1 MIATFMF
8 KRRDILF
15 LFHKEKCIFTY
26 LYNTGSIQIEYP
38 MKSNIQLVL
47 FFISAQ
53 FIITQSVGFAAT
65 GFAEES
71 DSLKLLIQ
79 NSSGTER
86 INAQLELAMLLFEK
100 ENEEAH
106 VLAKSALIAAKHTN
120 DTELLMRAYYI
131 VGRIGHEFDNIGFSQ
146 TYLDSALV
154 LANQINNNWY
164 KSEILLRYGINQHT
178 SGDHLEALR
187 SFNSS
192 IQAGRE
198 SGNYRIVGASYS
210 MMGTIF
216 RVNGLY
222 DRAIEYIIKSRLNYE
237 KASYTE
243 GYAWAAYLLGRIYTD
258 LQLNEKALSYYNM
271 ALETY
276 KELARIDN
284 NQSGIIICYEQIGL
298 LNLASGNTTEARKN
312 IEYTLDIHQ
321 ESGSVYGISNAKKN
335 LGRIEFAEGN
345 YTLATKFLREAL
357 ATKVEIGD
365 LLSQASI
372 YQYLGLCQVL
382 TGQTGEGLA
391 TIQRGL
397 EQAITNNQKRIQLD
411 IYSTLSK
418 IYSELNKPKE
428 VIACQQQLIDIQ
440 DSMLLG
446 AVNIKMEQLQG
457 IYELDAKN
465 DQIEEL
471 EQQNEINSLKLRQ
484 HRASLL
490 LMIVVILL
498 AIIITAV
505 IFIFNRRLRQNN
517 IQLAEANAAK
527 DKFFA
532 IIAHDLRGPTHTQ
545 TALLE
550 HINKEFDTIES
561 KELKNLLSLMHKSS
575 ENISNLL
582 DNLLLWAQS
591 QVSKIE
597 IKPDRLLLTTT
608 IKSTLESLEQSARLK
623 QITVT
628 LNTNDQLQVLFDP
641 NMLQTIVRNILSNAI
656 KFTPRG
662 GKITVITSASEQ
674 NLVMLKITD
683 TGIGIEPDKLSKLFD
698 IGTSSSSQGTE
709 NEKSNGL
716 GLILVKEF
724 VERNNGT
731 IQIDSD
737 PQKGTSVSVIMPR
750 A

>member
-1 MIATFMF
+1 
-8 KRRDILF
+8 
-15 LFHKEKCIFTY
+15 
-26 LYNTGSIQIEYP
+26 

-47 FFISAQ
+47 FFISVQ
-53 FIITQSVGFAAT
+53 FIITQSVAFAAST
-65 GFAEES
+65 FIEQS
-71 DSLKLLIQ
+71 DSLQILIQ
-79 NSSGTER
+79 NSEGTKR

-100 ENEEAH
+100 ENEQAS
-106 VLAKSALIAAKHTN
+106 VLAKSALAEAKQIN
-120 DTELLMRAYYI
+120 EGEFLIRAYFI
-131 VGRIGHEFDNIGFSQ
+131 LGRIGHELDNINSSQ
-146 TYLDSALV
+146 TYLDSALF
-154 LANQINNNWY
+154 LANQLNNNWY

-178 SGDHLEALR
+178 SGDHLEALK

-237 KASYTE
+237 KAGYTE

-271 ALETY
+271 ALDTY
-276 KELARIDN
+276 KELAKIDN
-284 NQSGIIICYEQIGL
+284 NKSGIIICYEQIGL
-298 LNLASGNTTEARKN
+298 LNLASGNTEEARRN
-312 IEYTLDIHQ
+312 IEYTLAIHQ

-335 LGRIEFAEGN
+335 LGRIEFEEGN
-345 YTLATKFLREAL
+345 FTLATRLLSEAL
-357 ATKVEIGD
+357 ATKIEIGD

-372 YQYLGLCQVL
+372 YQYLGLCLVR
-382 TGQTGEGLA
+382 TGQTEEGLT
-391 TIQRGL
+391 TIRRGL
-397 EQAITNNQKRIQLD
+397 EKAITNDQKHIQLD
-411 IYSTLSK
+411 IYSTLGE

-428 VIACQQQLIDIQ
+428 VIACQQQLISIQ

-484 HRASLL
+484 HRASLS
-490 LMIVVILL
+490 LMIAIILL

-545 TALLE
+545 TTLLE
-550 HINKEFDTIES
+550 HLNKEFDTIEPE
-561 KELKNLLSLMHKSS
+561 ELKNLLSLMHKSS
-575 ENISNLL
+575 ENVSTLL

-591 QVSKIE
+591 QVTKIE
-597 IKPDRLLLTTT
+597 IKPDRIQLTNT
-608 IKSTLESLEQSARLK
+608 IKNTLDTLEQSARLK
-623 QITVT
+623 QITIT
-628 LNTNDQLQVLFDP
+628 LNTDDQLQVIFDP
-641 NMLQTIVRNILSNAI
+641 NMLQTVVRNILSNAI

-662 GKITVITSASEQ
+662 GKITVKTSASEQ
-674 NLVMLKITD
+674 NAVMLKITD
-683 TGIGIEPDKLSKLFD
+683 TGIGIEPDRLSKLFD

-731 IQIDSD
+731 IQIDSKKG
-737 PQKGTSVSVIMPR
+737 KGTTVVLLLPATYSH
-750 A
+750 